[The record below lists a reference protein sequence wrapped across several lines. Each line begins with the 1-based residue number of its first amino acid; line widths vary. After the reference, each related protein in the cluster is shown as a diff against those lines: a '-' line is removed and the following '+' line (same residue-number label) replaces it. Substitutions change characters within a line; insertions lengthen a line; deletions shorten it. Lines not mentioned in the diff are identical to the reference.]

1 MQHTHSEHTVN
12 TGIGFE
18 VGQVTSV
25 CSHVRCW
32 NHTFG
37 LGKIQGP
44 HGRCATA
51 STARLW
57 LREGKLRVDQAEQ
70 TQQNQQTQNT
80 NTRKKWKIRKGQIN
94 EKNRYEREFLSIGFR
109 SGWISTKDGREESPT
124 AMVVTWA
131 VKRKHGHRCG
141 CHQIKWRNCWD
152 EHATIL

>member
-51 STARLW
+51 STAWLW

-80 NTRKKWKIRKGQIN
+80 NTRKKM
-94 EKNRYEREFLSIGFR
+94 KN
-109 SGWISTKDGREESPT
+109 K
-124 AMVVTWA
+124 
-131 VKRKHGHRCG
+131 KRTDK
-141 CHQIKWRNCWD
+141 
-152 EHATIL
+152 